1 MDEQGSM
8 TRCLERATE
17 YPRTSGKQMRGQN
30 RVILVLFALIIT
42 TIPNSHLI
50 GDAEAQITCCDAVE
64 GNYYLL
70 GEGDEGKGVLSPFS
84 VDLGTE
90 HDVWISSSVSQLTEI
105 ARWRIPQATIGSYP
119 SATWTLSV
127 NYEVENAAGVQAN
140 VSAEVKI
147 GGKSWTGYS
156 NTNPSYTPGEG
167 SVDINV
173 EIDEDGQILS
183 SGELIVVILSVQ
195 TLILN
200 SPGDDA
206 GVRFVWGTNDYPSSL
221 EATIPLVKMDWQ
233 PAQVDGRSVLIP
245 VILRSG
251 QGSAIWEKSVSEFK
265 VDGVVVENVV
275 ATVHNDGAQ
284 IYLNWMAPDTA
295 EDGVYEVNLSLTVS
309 DDQIQPFR
317 GGFSYAF
324 VFGTGSGT
332 NLGIFPNDEP
342 LRSGGSQLGINIDA
356 KVESGDR
363 IRRTTQINLEGP
375 MATWMR
381 WGLDNIGNDSL
392 DSLSQWRQVQGSSST
407 EGTRNNHKVDPVEV
421 QALETHLSG
430 RASSL
435 KKFMFDGLMLDP
447 GRLLGVE
454 PIEAAAAP
462 TVKINLRND
471 FGFSDSRITI
481 TIESLENI
489 KIGEKSVIFDNFIRP
504 QPSATPI
511 WTELTIE
518 ARLLTSMMVGTAGVD
533 GSGINYNHNRLIIS
547 ESISVSSTTLSG
559 EDDMADYSIAYVIGD
574 ITHSPLISLLESLVV
589 VVLFSLLSWRMTRN
603 KPRTGFWLTSALFA
617 GVWGYAY
624 LFALPLLIMLGALVI
639 TGIVMLSVAVVTP
652 SISFDDALS
661 DEAAYLSIIP
671 LRRSN
676 RKKRIPIVECPV
688 CSEPIPVESKDRPV
702 RIACLA
708 CDSRLKIS

>member
-1 MDEQGSM
+1 MG
-8 TRCLERATE
+8 
-17 YPRTSGKQMRGQN
+17 GQN
-30 RVILVLFALIIT
+30 RVILVLFALLLT
-42 TIPNSHLI
+42 AIPNSHLM
-50 GDAEAQITCCDAVE
+50 GEAEAQITCCDTIE

-70 GEGDEGKGVLSPFS
+70 GEGDEAGKGVLSPFS

-90 HDVWISSSVSQLTEI
+90 HGVWISSSVSQLTEI

-119 SATWTLSV
+119 STTWTLSV

-156 NTNPSYTPGEG
+156 NTNPSYTPGQG
-167 SVDINV
+167 SVDVNV
-173 EIDEDGQILS
+173 EIDEEGQILS

-206 GVRFVWGTNDYPSSL
+206 GVRFVWGTDDYPSSL
-221 EATIPLVKMDWQ
+221 QATIPLVKMDWQ
-233 PAQVDGRSVLIP
+233 PAQVDGRSVQIP
-245 VILRSG
+245 VILISG
-251 QGSAIWEKSVSEFK
+251 HGQAIWDKSVNKEFK
-265 VDGVVVENVV
+265 VDGVVVDTIV
-275 ATVHNDGAQ
+275 ATLHNDGAR
-284 IYLNWMAPDTA
+284 IILNWMAPESA

-324 VFGTGSGT
+324 VFGTGSGS
-332 NLGIFPNDEP
+332 GFGFPADEP
-342 LRSGGSQLGINIDA
+342 LRSGGSQLGVKIDA

-375 MATWMR
+375 MATWIR
-381 WGLDNIGNDSL
+381 WGLDNVGNDSL

-407 EGTRNNHKVDPVEV
+407 EGTRNNHQVDPVEV

-462 TVKINLRND
+462 TVKINLRD
-471 FGFSDSRITI
+471 EFGFSDSRITI

-489 KIGEKSVIFDNFIRP
+489 KIGEKRVIFDNFIRP

-518 ARLLTSMMVGTAGVD
+518 ARLMTSMMIGTAGVD
-533 GSGINYNHNRLIIS
+533 GSGINYHHNRFIIS

-559 EDDMADYSIAYVIGD
+559 EDEMSDYSVAYVIGD
-574 ITHSPLISLLESLVV
+574 ITHSPLITLLESFVV
-589 VVLFSLLSWRMTRN
+589 IALFSLLSWRMTRH
-603 KPRTGFWLTSALFA
+603 KPRTGFWLTSLLFA

-624 LFALPLLIMLGALVI
+624 LFALPLFIMLGALGI
-639 TGIVMLSVAVVTP
+639 TGMVMLSVAVVTP
-652 SISFDDALS
+652 TISFDDALV
-661 DEAAYLSIIP
+661 DDAAYLSIVP
-671 LRRSN
+671 LRWGQ
-676 RKKRIPIVECPV
+676 RKPRIPHVECPV
-688 CSEPIPVESKDRPV
+688 CAEQIPVKSKSRPV
-702 RIACLA
+702 RIACLV
-708 CDSRLKIS
+708 CDSNLKIS